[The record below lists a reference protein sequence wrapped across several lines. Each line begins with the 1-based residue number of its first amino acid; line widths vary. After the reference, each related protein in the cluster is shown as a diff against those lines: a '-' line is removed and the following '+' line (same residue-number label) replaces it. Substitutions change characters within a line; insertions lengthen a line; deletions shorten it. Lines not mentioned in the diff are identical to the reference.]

1 MNLPVINIPITLP
14 VELPELM
21 HAPLVHF
28 AIAIPVLILILEFLN
43 TFMKKRAISAL
54 TFSLLIFVSVVLFGA
69 YFTGKVDASNAFDA
83 LSVDGKELIKT
94 HKLFGAYLFYVSLVL
109 VALKLFN
116 LTKLS
121 FFKGLYI
128 LVLILFVA
136 ATLNQGKMG
145 GKLVYE
151 HGANV
156 SLVTLAQDELFDVK
170 EENEEL
176 QESIDKLKKELE
188 KVKLTP
194 MATQVKEEKVEIKV
208 EDSNTTN

>member
-1 MNLPVINIPITLP
+1 MNLPVIDIPITLP
-14 VELPELM
+14 IELPALA

-43 TFMKKRAISAL
+43 TFMKKRAISGV
-54 TFSLLIFVSVVLFGA
+54 TFSLLIFVAVVLFGA

-83 LSVDGKELIKT
+83 LSADGKDLIKT
-94 HKLFGAYLFYVSLVL
+94 HKLFGAYLFYTSLIL
-109 VALKLFN
+109 VALKVFN

-136 ATLNQGKMG
+136 ATLNQGNMG
-145 GKLVYE
+145 GKLVYT

-156 SLVTLAQDELFDVK
+156 ELVTSSQDELFDLK

-176 QESIDKLKKELE
+176 QESIDNLKKELE

-194 MATQVKEEKVEIKV
+194 MVEEQKPKEEPKVV
-208 EDSNTTN
+208 TDTNTTN